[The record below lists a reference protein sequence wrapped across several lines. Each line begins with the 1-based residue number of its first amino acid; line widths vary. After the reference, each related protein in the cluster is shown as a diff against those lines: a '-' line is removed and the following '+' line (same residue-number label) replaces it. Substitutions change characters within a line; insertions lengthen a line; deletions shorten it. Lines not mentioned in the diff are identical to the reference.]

1 MNFETVNHLAEV
13 MDGFAQCILQ
23 SCAFA
28 ASLDSLQ
35 APPQP
40 RLADVGRRLEDQGRL
55 QAEVGDNYALAV
67 MACLAGTGS
76 AL

>member
-35 APPQP
+35 APQP

-55 QAEVGDNYALAV
+55 QAEVGDNYAPP
-67 MACLAGTGS
+67 
-76 AL
+76 

>member
-1 MNFETVNHLAEV
+1 

-35 APPQP
+35 AAPPRP
-40 RLADVGRRLEDQGRL
+40 GWRAVADVGRRLEDQGRL